1 MKVALVTDLHF
12 GARNDNLKVAAH
24 QKKFYD
30 EVFFPYLKEHNIK
43 DVIDLG
49 DTFDRRRYISFTSLK
64 AAKAMFFD
72 PLKENGIKT
81 HMIVGNHDAVYKNTI
96 ELNSIYLLLQEYDNI
111 IEYEK
116 PTDVQIG
123 GCDILMLPWICA
135 GNQQETMLAVEHTKA
150 QIVMSHLELKGFE
163 FMRGHIMHD
172 GMDHK
177 VFDKFDM
184 VCSGHYHHKSTE
196 GNINYL
202 GCPYEM
208 TWQDYQDEKGFHIF
222 DTETRELTR
231 VVNPYNMFYKLWY
244 DDQEMDFEDIAKIDF
259 DQYKDSF
266 VKVII
271 KNKTNPYL
279 FDSYIERLE
288 KNELINLQI
297 VEDHLNLDL
306 EDTDDIINEAEDTV
320 TILDKY
326 VDGLEISADKDKVKT
341 LMRELYNEALSIT

>member
-1 MKVALVTDLHF
+1 
-12 GARNDNLKVAAH
+12 
-24 QKKFYD
+24 
-30 EVFFPYLKEHNIK
+30 
-43 DVIDLG
+43 
-49 DTFDRRRYISFTSLK
+49 
-64 AAKAMFFD
+64 
-72 PLKENGIKT
+72 
-81 HMIVGNHDAVYKNTI
+81 
-96 ELNSIYLLLQEYDNI
+96 
-111 IEYEK
+111 
-116 PTDVQIG
+116 
-123 GCDILMLPWICA
+123 
-135 GNQQETMLAVEHTKA
+135 MLAVEHTKA

>member
-43 DVIDLG
+43 EVIDLG

-244 DDQEMDFEDIAKIDF
+244 DDQEMDFEDIAKINF

>member
-1 MKVALVTDLHF
+1 MKIALVTDLHF
-12 GARNDNLKVAAH
+12 GARNDNLKMASH

-43 DVIDLG
+43 EVIDLG

-111 IEYEK
+111 IEYEIS
-116 PTDVQIG
+116 TDVQIG

-326 VDGLEISADKDKVKT
+326 VDSLEISADKDKVKT

>member
-1 MKVALVTDLHF
+1 MVTSLHF
-12 GARNDNLKVAAH
+12 GARNDNLKMASH

-43 DVIDLG
+43 EVIDLG

>member
-1 MKVALVTDLHF
+1 MKIALVTDLHF
-12 GARNDNLKVAAH
+12 GARNDNLKMASH

-43 DVIDLG
+43 EIIDLG
-49 DTFDRRRYISFTSLK
+49 DTFDRRKYISFTSLK

-72 PLKENGIKT
+72 PLKENNIKT
-81 HMIVGNHDAVYKNTI
+81 HMIVGNHDTVYKNTN

-111 IEYEK
+111 IEYEN
-116 PTDVQIG
+116 PTEIQIDG
-123 GCDILMLPWICA
+123 LDILLLPWINL
-135 GNQQETMLAVEHTKA
+135 GNQQETFDLMKRTKA
-150 QIVMSHLELKGFE
+150 QVVMSHLELKGFE

-177 VFDKFDM
+177 IFEKFDL
-184 VCSGHYHHKSTE
+184 VYSGHYHHKSTE
-196 GNINYL
+196 GNITYL

-231 VVNPYNMFYKLWY
+231 VVNPFNMFHKLWY
-244 DDQEMDFEDIAKIDF
+244 DDQEMDFETIANTDF
-259 DQYKDSF
+259 EQYKDSF

-288 KNELINLQI
+288 KHDLVNLQI

-306 EDTDDIINEAEDTV
+306 EDTEDIINEAEDTV

-326 VDGLEISADKDKVKT
+326 VDGLEINANKDKVKT
-341 LMRELYNEALSIT
+341 VMRELYNEALTIA

>member
-43 DVIDLG
+43 EIIDLG
-49 DTFDRRRYISFTSLK
+49 DTFDRRKYISFTSLK

-72 PLKENGIKT
+72 PLKENNIKT
-81 HMIVGNHDAVYKNTI
+81 HMIVGNHDTVYKNTN

-111 IEYEK
+111 IEYEN
-116 PTDVQIG
+116 PTEIQIDG
-123 GCDILMLPWICA
+123 LDILLLPWINL
-135 GNQQETMLAVEHTKA
+135 GNQQETFDLMKRTKA
-150 QIVMSHLELKGFE
+150 QVVMSHLELKGFE

-177 VFDKFDM
+177 IFEKFDL
-184 VCSGHYHHKSTE
+184 VYSGHYHHKSTE
-196 GNINYL
+196 GNITYL

-231 VVNPYNMFYKLWY
+231 VVNPFNMFHKLWY
-244 DDQEMDFEDIAKIDF
+244 DDQEMDFETIANTDF
-259 DQYKDSF
+259 EQYKDSF

-288 KNELINLQI
+288 KHDLVNLQI

-306 EDTDDIINEAEDTV
+306 EDTEDIINEAEDTV

-326 VDGLEISADKDKVKT
+326 VDGLEINANKDKVKT
-341 LMRELYNEALSIT
+341 VMRELYNEALTIA

>member
-43 DVIDLG
+43 EIIDLG
-49 DTFDRRRYISFTSLK
+49 DTFARRKYISFTSLK

-72 PLKENGIKT
+72 PLKENNIKT
-81 HMIVGNHDAVYKNTI
+81 HMIVGNHDTVYKNTN

-111 IEYEK
+111 IEYEN
-116 PTDVQIG
+116 PTEIQIDG
-123 GCDILMLPWICA
+123 LDILLLPWINL
-135 GNQQETMLAVEHTKA
+135 GNQQETFDLMKRTKA
-150 QIVMSHLELKGFE
+150 QVVMSHLELKGFE

-177 VFDKFDM
+177 IFEKFDL
-184 VCSGHYHHKSTE
+184 VYSGHYHHKSTE
-196 GNINYL
+196 GNITYL

-231 VVNPYNMFYKLWY
+231 VVNPFNMFHKLWY
-244 DDQEMDFEDIAKIDF
+244 DDQEMDFETIANTDF
-259 DQYKDSF
+259 EQYKDSF

-288 KNELINLQI
+288 KHDLVNLQI

-306 EDTDDIINEAEDTV
+306 EDTEDIINEAEDTV

-326 VDGLEISADKDKVKT
+326 VDGLEINANKDKVKT
-341 LMRELYNEALSIT
+341 VMRELYNEALTIA

>member
-43 DVIDLG
+43 EVIDLG

-135 GNQQETMLAVEHTKA
+135 GNQQETMLAVQHTKA

>member
-1 MKVALVTDLHF
+1 
-12 GARNDNLKVAAH
+12 
-24 QKKFYD
+24 
-30 EVFFPYLKEHNIK
+30 
-43 DVIDLG
+43 
-49 DTFDRRRYISFTSLK
+49 
-64 AAKAMFFD
+64 
-72 PLKENGIKT
+72 
-81 HMIVGNHDAVYKNTI
+81 
-96 ELNSIYLLLQEYDNI
+96 
-111 IEYEK
+111 
-116 PTDVQIG
+116 
-123 GCDILMLPWICA
+123 
-135 GNQQETMLAVEHTKA
+135 
-150 QIVMSHLELKGFE
+150 
-163 FMRGHIMHD
+163 
-172 GMDHK
+172 
-177 VFDKFDM
+177 
-184 VCSGHYHHKSTE
+184 
-196 GNINYL
+196 
-202 GCPYEM
+202 M
-208 TWQDYQDEKGFHIF
+208 TRQDYQDEKGFHIF

-326 VDGLEISADKDKVKT
+326 VDSLEISADKDKVKT